1 MHKYMYRDGI
11 EIIGYAVPGWS
22 TLDLFVLQDA
32 RGQLHYY
39 YKDDEIYGNWK
50 NGLIRKLTFVS
61 KLWRASKFER
71 QVEWCDGSMA
81 LLYLEWNWVQDRAK
95 HQIEAYHYTD
105 WI

>member
-39 YKDDEIYGNWK
+39 YKDDEIYGN
-50 NGLIRKLTFVS
+50 
-61 KLWRASKFER
+61 
-71 QVEWCDGSMA
+71 
-81 LLYLEWNWVQDRAK
+81 
-95 HQIEAYHYTD
+95 
-105 WI
+105 